1 MKLRDKVQRQK
12 KKENKEENLSYQR
25 QHLLSVKTRNIASQ
39 KNLAPGHSRSDG
51 GRPNLTWGKKKN
63 WSYDPDF
70 LFFIFLNSV
79 WCFTHILQD
88 V

>member
-39 KNLAPGHSRSDG
+39 KESGTR
-51 GRPNLTWGKKKN
+51 T
-63 WSYDPDF
+63 
-70 LFFIFLNSV
+70 
-79 WCFTHILQD
+79 
-88 V
+88 